1 MNKIYLPV
9 DNVNDFKCYSVQN
22 DYTIRAYSNVPQV
35 NTSSNYVDFFINS
48 HYLEKEGTQTWGNY
62 TQYLPSCIS
71 SESITN
77 DFYYRN
83 DFASILFVFIVFAIV
98 IIYFPIKIWSKIFKK
113 KGI

>member
-22 DYTIRAYSNVPQV
+22 DYTIRAYSQVPQL
-35 NTSSNYVDFFINS
+35 NTTSNYVDFYINS

-62 TQYLPSCIS
+62 VQYLPSCIS

-83 DFASILFVFIVFAIV
+83 DFPDILFMFCVFVFFGFYLPFK
-98 IIYFPIKIWSKIFKK
+98 IIRRFYKK
-113 KGI
+113 